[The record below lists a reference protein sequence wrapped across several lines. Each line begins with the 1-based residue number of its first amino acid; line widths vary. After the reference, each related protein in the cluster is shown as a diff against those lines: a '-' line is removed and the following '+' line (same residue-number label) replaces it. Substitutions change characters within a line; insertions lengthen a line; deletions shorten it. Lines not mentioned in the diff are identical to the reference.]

1 MAGLF
6 RERNISMG
14 KLLTYVKSAWWAV
27 LLAPLLM
34 VLEVMMDLQLPT
46 LMSEIVDQGIANG
59 DLQFIGAKGLQ
70 MLGCAL
76 IGIVGGAGCSLVA
89 AVASMTL
96 GTNLRD
102 AMFKKVQSFSFTELD
117 TLQPSSIIT
126 RMTNDITQIQNLLT
140 QALRA
145 MVRAPMTCIGGIFYA
160 WRLKASLSVIF
171 IIALPLM
178 LASAIIIMKKVIP
191 LFLQAQKKIDQLNAI
206 TRENLLGMR
215 VVKAFTAQKTEIERF
230 SATNNAL
237 TDCNIAAQ
245 KRMILMFPIT
255 TLITNL
261 GVLAV
266 LWFGGRMSI
275 LTNGQAMEAG
285 QIMAFVQYMTQI
297 MMSFMMFVMM
307 ASQFS
312 RAQVSANR
320 ILEVLNT
327 ESSIVSPENPK
338 SVTDF
343 SISFE
348 DVSFSYADAQGSE
361 EVLSHLNFSIPYGQK
376 VGIIGATGS
385 GKSSLISLIP
395 RLYDTTNGTVRI
407 GGHDVRDLALTD
419 LRAHIGV
426 VLQENVLFE
435 GTISDN
441 LRFGKRDASD
451 EELAKAAAIA
461 QASGFIEGF
470 EKQYEYGLEQR
481 GRNLSGGQRQRMTI
495 ARALVG
501 NPEILILDDAT
512 SAVDLSTEASILE
525 GLDQRKGT
533 TLLIA
538 QRISTVLNCD
548 QILVLDEG
556 KLIATGTHKDLLE
569 TCPIYRSIAV
579 SQLGEEVLTRG

>member
-1 MAGLF
+1 M
-6 RERNISMG
+6 R
-14 KLLTYVKSAWWAV
+14 KLLFYVKKAWWAV

-59 DLQFIGAKGLQ
+59 DLKFIADKGVQ
-70 MLGCAL
+70 MLLCAL
-76 IGIVGGAGCSLVA
+76 VGIVGGAGCSVVA

-96 GTNLRD
+96 GTNLRE
-102 AMFKKVQSFSFTELD
+102 ALFRKVQTFSFTELD
-117 TLQPSSIIT
+117 RLQPSSIIT
-126 RMTNDITQIQNLLT
+126 RMTNDVTQIQNLLT
-140 QALRA
+140 QALRM
-145 MVRAPMTCIGGIFYA
+145 MVRAPMTCLGGIFYA
-160 WRLKASLSVIF
+160 WRLNPKLSVIF
-171 IIALPLM
+171 VIALPLM
-178 LASAIIIMKKVIP
+178 LASALIIMKKVIP
-191 LFLQAQKKIDQLNAI
+191 LFLKAQKKIDRLNAI

-215 VVKAFTAQKTEIERF
+215 VVKAFSAQQTEIERF
-230 SATNNAL
+230 SKTNNEL

-275 LTNGQAMEAG
+275 LSNGELMEAG

-307 ASQFS
+307 SSQFS
-312 RAQVSANR
+312 RAQVSADR
-320 ILEVLNT
+320 ICEVLDT
-327 ESSIVSPENPK
+327 EPSIVSPQNPATI
-338 SVTDF
+338 TDF
-343 SISFE
+343 SVSFE
-348 DVSFSYADAQGSE
+348 NVSFTYSDGSE
-361 EVLSHLNFSIPYGQK
+361 PVLTNLNFSIPYGQK

-395 RLYDTTNGTVRI
+395 RLYDTTKGAVKI
-407 GGHDVRDLALTD
+407 GGHDVRELALSD

-426 VLQENVLFE
+426 VLQENILFE
-435 GTISDN
+435 GTIGDN
-441 LRFGKRDASD
+441 LRFGDRNAD
-451 EELAKAAAIA
+451 ESQLKEAAEIA
-461 QASGFIEGF
+461 QASSFIEAF
-470 EKQYEYGLEQR
+470 EGQYDYGLEQR

-495 ARALVG
+495 ARALVR

-512 SAVDLSTEASILE
+512 SAVDLSTEANILE
-525 GLDQRKGT
+525 GLDKRNGT

-556 KLIATGTHKDLLE
+556 KLVANGTHNELLE
-569 TCPIYRSIAV
+569 TCEIYRSIAV
-579 SQLGEEVLTRG
+579 SQLGEEVLNRG

>member
-1 MAGLF
+1 M
-6 RERNISMG
+6 R
-14 KLLTYVKSAWWAV
+14 KLLFYVKKAWWAV

-59 DLQFIGAKGLQ
+59 DLKFIADKGVQ
-70 MLGCAL
+70 MLLCAL
-76 IGIVGGAGCSLVA
+76 VGIVGGAGCSVVA

-96 GTNLRD
+96 GTNLRE
-102 AMFKKVQSFSFTELD
+102 ALFRKVQTFSFTELD
-117 TLQPSSIIT
+117 RLQPSSIIT
-126 RMTNDITQIQNLLT
+126 RMTNDVTQVQNLLT
-140 QALRA
+140 QALRM
-145 MVRAPMTCIGGIFYA
+145 MVRAPMTCLGGIFYA
-160 WRLKASLSVIF
+160 WRLNPKLSVIF
-171 IIALPLM
+171 VIALPLM
-178 LASAIIIMKKVIP
+178 LASALIIMKKVVP
-191 LFLQAQKKIDQLNAI
+191 LFLKAQKKIDRLNAI

-215 VVKAFTAQKTEIERF
+215 VVKAFSAQQTEIERF
-230 SATNNAL
+230 SKTNNEL

-275 LTNGQAMEAG
+275 LSNGELMEAG

-307 ASQFS
+307 SSQFS
-312 RAQVSANR
+312 RAQVSADR
-320 ILEVLNT
+320 ICEVLDT
-327 ESSIVSPENPK
+327 EPSIVSPQNPATI
-338 SVTDF
+338 TDF
-343 SISFE
+343 SVSFE
-348 DVSFSYADAQGSE
+348 NVSFTYSDGSE
-361 EVLSHLNFSIPYGQK
+361 PVLTNLNFSIPYGQK

-395 RLYDTTNGTVRI
+395 RLYDTTKGAVKI
-407 GGHDVRDLALTD
+407 GGHDVRELALSD

-426 VLQENVLFE
+426 VLQENILFE
-435 GTISDN
+435 GTIGDN
-441 LRFGKRDASD
+441 LRFGDRNAD
-451 EELAKAAAIA
+451 ESQLKEAAEIA
-461 QASGFIEGF
+461 QASSFIEAF
-470 EKQYEYGLEQR
+470 EGQYDYGLEQR

-495 ARALVG
+495 ARALVR

-512 SAVDLSTEASILE
+512 SAVDLSTEANILE
-525 GLDQRKGT
+525 GLDKRSGT

-556 KLIATGTHKDLLE
+556 KLVANGTHNELLE
-569 TCPIYRSIAV
+569 TCEIYRSIAV
-579 SQLGEEVLTRG
+579 SQLGEEVLNRG

>member
-1 MAGLF
+1 M
-6 RERNISMG
+6 RR
-14 KLLTYVKSAWWAV
+14 LLTYVRGAWWAV
-27 LLAPLLM
+27 ILAPLLM

-46 LMSEIVDQGIANG
+46 LMSQIVDNGIANG
-59 DLQFIGAKGLQ
+59 DLAYIGEKGIQ
-70 MLGCAL
+70 MLLCAFV
-76 IGIVGGAGCSLVA
+76 GIIGGAGCSLVA

-102 AMFKKVQSFSFTELD
+102 GMFRKVQTFSFTELD
-117 TLQPSSIIT
+117 RLQPSSIIT
-126 RMTNDITQIQNLLT
+126 RMTNDVTQVQNLMT
-140 QALRA
+140 QALRM
-145 MVRAPMTCIGGIFYA
+145 MVRAPMTCVGGIFYA
-160 WRLKASLSVIF
+160 WRLNPRLSVIF
-171 IIALPLM
+171 VVSLPLM
-178 LASAIIIMKKVIP
+178 LASALVIMKKVVP
-191 LFLQAQKKIDQLNAI
+191 LFLKAQKKIDRLNAI

-215 VVKAFTAQKTEIERF
+215 VVKAFTAQETEIERF
-230 SATNNAL
+230 SDTNDEL
-237 TDCNIAAQ
+237 TQCNIAAQ

-266 LWFGGRMSI
+266 LWFGGRMAIIPSEHM
-275 LTNGQAMEAG
+275 MEAG

-307 ASQFS
+307 SSQFS
-312 RAQVSANR
+312 RAQVSAGR
-320 ILEVLNT
+320 INEVLDT
-327 ESSIVSPENPK
+327 DSSIVSPKEPQPLEN
-338 SVTDF
+338 F

-348 DVSFSYADAQGSE
+348 NVSFAYNDGTE
-361 EVLSHLNFSIPYGQK
+361 PVLSELNFTVPYGQK

-395 RLYDTTNGTVRI
+395 RLYDTTAGTVRL
-407 GGHDVRDLALTD
+407 GGTDVRDLSLSD

-435 GTISDN
+435 GTIAEN
-441 LRFGKRDASD
+441 LRFGDGDAD
-451 EELAKAAAIA
+451 EEQLKEAAAIA
-461 QASGFIEGF
+461 QAASFIEGF
-470 EKQYEYGLEQR
+470 EKQYEYPLEQR

-495 ARALVG
+495 ARALVR

-512 SAVDLSTEASILE
+512 SAVDLATEAYILE
-525 GLDQRKGT
+525 GLDRRKGT

-556 KLIATGTHKDLLE
+556 RLIASGTHEELLK
-569 TCPIYRSIAV
+569 TCEVYRSIAV
-579 SQLGEEVLTRG
+579 SQLGEEVLNRG